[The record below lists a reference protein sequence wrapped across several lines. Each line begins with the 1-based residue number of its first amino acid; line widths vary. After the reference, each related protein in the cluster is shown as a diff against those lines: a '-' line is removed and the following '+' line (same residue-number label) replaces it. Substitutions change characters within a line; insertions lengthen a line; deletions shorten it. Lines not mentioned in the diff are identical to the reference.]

1 MAMKAAIKA
10 AIADGLLTFM
20 WIFCASSLGAL
31 TYVAS
36 SALGL
41 PHGLPTLLITT
52 IIVFLLLFIF
62 GFIGDLLGGATFN
75 PTAIAAFY
83 AAGAGGAD
91 SLVSAALRFPAQAA
105 GAVGGAL
112 AILEVMPMQYKHM
125 LGGPSLK
132 VDLHTGAI
140 AEGVLTF
147 IITFAV
153 LLIVLRGPRN
163 PLVKN
168 WLLAMSTVTLV
179 VAGSSYTGPSM
190 NPANSISCKREP
202 FSTPS
207 AILTSLLSAALPH
220 PPDSPPRQLSRHY
233 CSLLVPPLRPP
244 TVALRQEPRE
254 ARSRPRILGQEP
266 LLKISATIQSIL
278 GRVSTPS
285 SVTILNNYDWWKD
298 VKLLDFLRE
307 VGRFARVGI
316 IMSKESVARLE
327 SEQGMSY
334 TEFTYQ
340 LIQGYDFVLLFRDEG
355 VKCSDWGQRPVGQH
369 YCWD

>member
-52 IIVFLLLFIF
+52 IFVFLLLFIF

-153 LLIVLRGPRN
+153 LLIVLRGPSN

-190 NPANSISCKREP
+190 NPANLLVFNILLHVWCIVPSNIVKREHCVVRV
-202 FSTPS
+202 
-207 AILTSLLSAALPH
+207 LWYND
-220 PPDSPPRQLSRHY
+220 DSGKVMRDP
-233 CSLLVPPLRPP
+233 
-244 TVALRQEPRE
+244 
-254 ARSRPRILGQEP
+254 
-266 LLKISATIQSIL
+266 ISD
-278 GRVSTPS
+278 
-285 SVTILNNYDWWKD
+285 LNN
-298 VKLLDFLRE
+298 
-307 VGRFARVGI
+307 
-316 IMSKESVARLE
+316 SKHIRK
-327 SEQGMSY
+327 
-334 TEFTYQ
+334 T
-340 LIQGYDFVLLFRDEG
+340 
-355 VKCSDWGQRPVGQH
+355 
-369 YCWD
+369 